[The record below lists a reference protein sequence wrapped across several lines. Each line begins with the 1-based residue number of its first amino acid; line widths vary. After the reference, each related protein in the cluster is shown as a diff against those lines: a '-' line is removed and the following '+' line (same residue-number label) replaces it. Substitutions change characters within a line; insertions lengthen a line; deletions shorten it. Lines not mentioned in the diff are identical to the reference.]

1 MKKRE
6 TFQTIKKP
14 LNITFIKTL
23 KQLEIFPLSFNLMA
37 ERVGFEPTVPL
48 GTIDFESITF
58 DHSDTSPLIHDMI
71 RTTKIISLSKSKYNT

>member
-23 KQLEIFPLSFNLMA
+23 KQLEIFPSIIMA

-71 RTTKIISLSKSKYNT
+71 RTTKIISLSKLKYNT